1 VRLIGYIRVSRVAG
15 REGDSFISPD
25 VQREAIVR
33 YAKGAGH
40 KIVDEEID
48 LDQSGGKIDRPGFE
62 GALAAVEA
70 GEADGI
76 AVAKLDRFARSV
88 AGTAKA
94 LERLEAAG
102 GSLVS
107 VDLGI
112 DTSTAA
118 GRLMRNVLTALA
130 EFELDRIRDN
140 WSEARD
146 RAIARGIH
154 ICKVPPVG
162 YRRGEDGRL
171 EPDPVA
177 APIVREVFRRRAG
190 GDSWT
195 ELCTFLDEKLPR
207 ENGGAWSRQT
217 VGGVIARR
225 TYLGEARQGDVANP
239 DAHPPIVTRGEWE
252 AAQAGPLGPV
262 WDSRGGV
269 PALLSGLLRCAS
281 CGFVLTYATDG
292 RRGYH
297 NYRCRA
303 RHGAGV
309 CPAPARI
316 SSNRIEP
323 FVEEAVLAWL
333 ASEGIAAEAVESADG
348 IAEAVARLE
357 AAEAELVAYRDAGLV
372 SVIGREA
379 FLEGLAVRQEAL
391 EDGRGALDEVRSH
404 GRGELPAE
412 PLVLAELWPSLELD
426 ERRAIIA
433 AAIDTVAVAQAGGSG
448 QGTKVADRVRVFWR
462 GEGPDDLPGRGS
474 RSLRPLPVDGAPD
487 EVRLAAA

>member
-1 VRLIGYIRVSRVAG
+1 MRLITYIRVSRVAG

-25 VQREAIVR
+25 VQREAIAR
-33 YAKGAGH
+33 YVKGAGH
-40 KIVDEEID
+40 KIVGEELD

-62 GALAAVEA
+62 RALAAVEA

-88 AGTAKA
+88 AGAAKA

-140 WSEARD
+140 WAEVRD

-162 YRRGEDGRL
+162 YRRGDDGRL

-177 APIVREVFRRRAG
+177 APIVREVFIRRAG
-190 GDSWT
+190 GASWN
-195 ELCTFLDEKLPR
+195 ELGVFLDEKLPR

-217 VGGVIARR
+217 VGGVVARR
-225 TYLGEARQGDVANP
+225 TYLGEARQGDVVNA
-239 DAHPPIVTRGEWE
+239 DAHSPIVTRGEWE
-252 AAQAGPLGPV
+252 AAQHGAAGPA
-262 WDSRGGV
+262 WEKRGGGA
-269 PALLSGLLRCAS
+269 PLLAGLLRCAS
-281 CGFVLTYATDG
+281 CGFVLTYMTDG

-297 NYRCRA
+297 NYRCRV

-309 CPAPARI
+309 CESPARV
-316 SSNRIEP
+316 SSKRIEP
-323 FVEEAVLAWL
+323 FIGEAVREWL
-333 ASEGIAAEAVESADG
+333 AAEGIAAEAVEAADG
-348 IAEAVARLE
+348 IAEAVARVE
-357 AAEAELVAYRDAGLV
+357 AAEAELVAYRDTGLV
-372 SVIGREA
+372 SVIGRAA
-379 FLEGLAVRQEAL
+379 FLEGLTVRQYAL
-391 EDGRGALDEVRSH
+391 EDARRELEEGRSRGRS
-404 GRGELPAE
+404 ELPAE
-412 PLVLAELWPSLELD
+412 PLVLAELWPSLEVD

-433 AAIDTVAVAQAGGSG
+433 AAIDTIAVAQAGEPG
-448 QGTKVADRVRVFWR
+448 QGTKVADRIRIFWH

-474 RSLRPLPVDGAPD
+474 SALRPIPLNGAPD